1 MLRTTFTW
9 AGVKSGR
16 SENKKRNHRSD
27 LENGNSESQLG
38 MGKFVE
44 VVQKALN
51 KQPSTRADLL
61 KAMETPVTREPTIS
75 EGEKS
80 GRNQL
85 PFTGIKG
92 NGGKESQSFTSTS
105 LPQPLAVQLEEVERL
120 KVSLARKLAID
131 WNHRRGILSRKRLN
145 FDEFEKAEKRKNLK
159 RLKLTSQDVE
169 IIDLEG
175 DSIDDEMVNEE
186 ASTNET
192 DVTIAEEDQTSKDDP
207 EILEIRPKK
216 VKISTNGDE
225 KDDFALTQSNSS
237 KSPQLSDII
246 TLDEDEAAE
255 HDESEEAH
263 ENNLSSGEI
272 HDEML
277 EDDIIELE
285 EISLAS
291 PVPKNSDN
299 CSSTF
304 FASENND
311 LKAAFKRSF
320 AVTQMNCD
328 DEPSSKTLKM
338 SKSTTLNENEDVI
351 ELD

>member
-1 MLRTTFTW
+1 M
-9 AGVKSGR
+9 KSGR

-27 LENGNSESQLG
+27 LENGDSESQPG
-38 MGKFVE
+38 MGKFVQ

-61 KAMETPVTREPTIS
+61 KAMETLVTREPPIS
-75 EGEKS
+75 EGEK
-80 GRNQL
+80 L

-92 NGGKESQSFTSTS
+92 NDGKESQSFTSTS
-105 LPQPLAVQLEEVERL
+105 LPQSLAVQLEEVERL

-277 EDDIIELE
+277 EDEIIELE

-328 DEPSSKTLKM
+328 DEPSTKTLKM

>member
-1 MLRTTFTW
+1 ME
-9 AGVKSGR
+9 SGR

-27 LENGNSESQLG
+27 LENGDSESQPG
-38 MGKFVE
+38 MGKFVQ

-61 KAMETPVTREPTIS
+61 KAMETLVTREPPIS
-75 EGEKS
+75 EGEK
-80 GRNQL
+80 L

-92 NGGKESQSFTSTS
+92 NDGKESQSFTSTS
-105 LPQPLAVQLEEVERL
+105 LPQSLAVQLEEVERL

-246 TLDEDEAAE
+246 TLDEEEAAE

-263 ENNLSSGEI
+263 ENNLNSGEI

-328 DEPSSKTLKM
+328 DEPSTKTLKM

>member
-1 MLRTTFTW
+1 M
-9 AGVKSGR
+9 KSGR

-27 LENGNSESQLG
+27 LENGDSESQPG
-38 MGKFVE
+38 IGKFVQ

-61 KAMETPVTREPTIS
+61 KAMETLVTREPPIS
-75 EGEKS
+75 EGEK
-80 GRNQL
+80 L

-92 NGGKESQSFTSTS
+92 NDGKESQSFTSTS
-105 LPQPLAVQLEEVERL
+105 LPQSLAVQLEEVERL

-263 ENNLSSGEI
+263 ENNLSSGEKKV
-272 HDEML
+272 HDKML
-277 EDDIIELE
+277 EDEIIELE

-328 DEPSSKTLKM
+328 DEPSTKTLKM

>member
-1 MLRTTFTW
+1 ME
-9 AGVKSGR
+9 SGR

-27 LENGNSESQLG
+27 LENGDSESQPG
-38 MGKFVE
+38 MGKFVQ

-61 KAMETPVTREPTIS
+61 KAMETLVTREPPIS
-75 EGEKS
+75 EGEK
-80 GRNQL
+80 L

-92 NGGKESQSFTSTS
+92 NDGKESQSFTSTS
-105 LPQPLAVQLEEVERL
+105 LPQSLAVQLEEVERL

-192 DVTIAEEDQTSKDDP
+192 DVTITEEDQTSNDDP

-263 ENNLSSGEI
+263 ENNLSSGEKV
-272 HDEML
+272 HEEML
-277 EDDIIELE
+277 EDEIIELE

-328 DEPSSKTLKM
+328 DEPSTKTLKMSKSTTKTLKM
-338 SKSTTLNENEDVI
+338 SKSTTLDENEDVI

>member
-1 MLRTTFTW
+1 M
-9 AGVKSGR
+9 
-16 SENKKRNHRSD
+16 
-27 LENGNSESQLG
+27 
-38 MGKFVE
+38 
-44 VVQKALN
+44 
-51 KQPSTRADLL
+51 
-61 KAMETPVTREPTIS
+61 
-75 EGEKS
+75 
-80 GRNQL
+80 
-85 PFTGIKG
+85 
-92 NGGKESQSFTSTS
+92 
-105 LPQPLAVQLEEVERL
+105 ERL
-120 KVSLARKLAID
+120 KVSLARKLAVD

-186 ASTNET
+186 ASTNKT
-192 DVTIAEEDQTSKDDP
+192 DNTIAEVDLTSKDDP

-225 KDDFALTQSNSS
+225 SDDVALKQGDSS
-237 KSPQLSDII
+237 KSQSSDII
-246 TLDEDEAAE
+246 TLDEEEAAE
-255 HDESEEAH
+255 YDESED
-263 ENNLSSGEI
+263 NLSSGKI

-277 EDDIIELE
+277 EKEIIELE

-291 PVPKNSDN
+291 PVPKKSDN
-299 CSSTF
+299 CSSMLFTL
-304 FASENND
+304 ENND

-328 DEPSSKTLKM
+328 DVQSSKTLKM
-338 SKSTTLNENEDVI
+338 SKSTTLDENEDII

>member
-1 MLRTTFTW
+1 M
-9 AGVKSGR
+9 KSGR

-27 LENGNSESQLG
+27 LENGDSESQPG
-38 MGKFVE
+38 MGKFVQ

-61 KAMETPVTREPTIS
+61 KAMETLVTREPPIS
-75 EGEKS
+75 EGEK
-80 GRNQL
+80 L

-92 NGGKESQSFTSTS
+92 NDGKESQSFTSTS
-105 LPQPLAVQLEEVERL
+105 LPQSLAVQLEEVERL

-192 DVTIAEEDQTSKDDP
+192 DVTITEEDQTSNDDP

-277 EDDIIELE
+277 EEEIIELE

-328 DEPSSKTLKM
+328 DEPSTKTLKM